1 MDEVEERE
9 GLAAY
14 YLESFRG
21 RIWDP
26 RKWNLRRMFDR
37 ELIECIKK
45 TKDHLDFYFL

>member
-21 RIWDP
+21 RIWD
-26 RKWNLRRMFDR
+26 
-37 ELIECIKK
+37 KK
-45 TKDHLDFYFL
+45 EMEPEGDV